1 VSDRTATREPT
12 PILLPL
18 QKTWQWVKETVST
31 DGPALIRYYEDDAS
45 RKGSL
50 WKPTNKLERNEVHA
64 PRFLSIPL
72 LLFERIRKEERPLMP
87 HKILRIVVK
96 HLKDVNNEEYTEAWG
111 MVEAWCY
118 LALQPDKDGNNLLA
132 FSIQAITEVN
142 DD

>member
-1 VSDRTATREPT
+1 
-12 PILLPL
+12 
-18 QKTWQWVKETVST
+18 
-31 DGPALIRYYEDDAS
+31 
-45 RKGSL
+45 
-50 WKPTNKLERNEVHA
+50 
-64 PRFLSIPL
+64 
-72 LLFERIRKEERPLMP
+72 MP